1 MQDIFEPLSFQA
13 VIPPRFAFH
22 EIGVATKFG
31 GVFSLC
37 LLVLTVLALHGSRY
51 VVGRIVENERGQQ
64 SVIGEEIGDERR
76 VSPVLS
82 WYNGH
87 NYLPCQCG

>member
-1 MQDIFEPLSFQA
+1 MFIANQISLP
-13 VIPPRFAFH
+13 IPPDIQFALH

-31 GVFSLC
+31 AVFRWC
-37 LLVLTVLALHGSRY
+37 LLVLTLLAFHESRY

-64 SVIGEEIGDERR
+64 YVIGEEIGDERG

-82 WYNGH
+82 LHNGH
-87 NYLPCQCG
+87 NYLPCKCG